1 MELISAV
8 YFWSKEIYIYIY
20 IPGRRERKKKHLD
33 SSVFLKI
40 PTSLTGIFLFSLDYL
55 FLYQLCFLFTMNF

>member
-8 YFWSKEIYIYIY
+8 YFWSKEIYIYT
-20 IPGRRERKKKHLD
+20 RKKREEKKHLD